1 MKYSHAETELI
12 RMYART
18 HTAQQ
23 IAEMTGRSRGSVK
36 QKMFR
41 MGVSMMKHGDTHYN
55 VKHSDHDVELC
66 RTLYDEGLSCGQIS
80 EKMEIPQSY
89 VRKIVAHI
97 VRKPA

>member
-1 MKYSHAETELI
+1 MKYNHAETELI

-23 IAEMTGRSRGSVK
+23 IAEMIGRSRGAVK
-36 QKMFR
+36 QKIMR
-41 MGVSMMKHGDTHYN
+41 MGIRMMKHGDTHYK
-55 VKHSDHDVELC
+55 VKHSDRDIELC
-66 RTLYDEGLSCGQIS
+66 RTLYDEGLNCRQIA
-80 EKMEIPQSY
+80 EKMETSHSY